1 MPRLTKIYTKK
12 GDFGE
17 TSLAGGQRVPKESER
32 IRAYGT
38 VDELNAQIGLALA
51 LGLSDRLT
59 AVLPTIQ
66 NELFNL
72 GSDLAFLEEDKQKYD
87 LPEIGERH
95 VEKLEHVIDEL
106 NEIVGSLQNF
116 ILPGGTTGAAQL
128 HVARTVC
135 RRAERMVIALSR
147 QEAVGEYVIPYLNR
161 LSDALFVMSRYENQ
175 QVGQAETLWDSHK

>member
-12 GDFGE
+12 GDTGE
-17 TSLAGGQRVPKESER
+17 TSLAGGQRVPKESQR

-38 VDELNAQIGLALA
+38 VDELNSHIGLALA
-51 LGLSDRLT
+51 FGLCERLT

-72 GSDLAFLEEDKQKYD
+72 GSDLAFLEKDKQKYD
-87 LPEIGERH
+87 LPEIKAEQ
-95 VEKLEHVIDEL
+95 VEFLEALIDEL
-106 NEIVGSLQNF
+106 NEQVGRLQNF

-135 RRAERMVIALSR
+135 RRAEREVIALSR
-147 QEAVGEYVIPYLNR
+147 EESVSEFVLPYLNR
-161 LSDALFVMSRYENQ
+161 LSDALFVMSRYENMQ
-175 QVGQAETLWDSHK
+175 AGQEETLWDSR